1 MRSAWPRTRRWV
13 PVAIMLAASMVPIA
27 PGASQQPSTDVP
39 AVLEPVSAATRR
51 ADLLRARAE
60 ISHDEVSRLREAR
73 DRLDR
78 ATTRASRLL
87 TESLEEIDWS
97 RQAVDGL
104 ERATREPRRSA
115 STLVLQTVRI
125 ARGEAEPSGSG
136 NRGILQLR
144 FGDAWRR
151 LEDRLARARA
161 TLVAA
166 QRAGLIAAAELASD
180 AAAWADAGAASSAAE
195 SALREVQVGLL
206 EAELRRTALLARL
219 PVPTQAAI
227 AEANSGPDLE
237 EMTASLGGEPRHGNR
252 SGWSG
257 VLRMPVEGT
266 VVQRFGDRRGH
277 QRARG
282 IVLAAERSQ
291 PVLAPGAGTVAF
303 AGPFRGFGSVLII
316 EHGEDYHSLVIG
328 VSKLVVGQG
337 EVVAAGQPV
346 GWWAG
351 AGDGANELY
360 LELRKAG
367 EPIDPLPMFTGRE
380 DEVRG

>member
-1 MRSAWPRTRRWV
+1 M
-13 PVAIMLAASMVPIA
+13 
-27 PGASQQPSTDVP
+27 
-39 AVLEPVSAATRR
+39 
-51 ADLLRARAE
+51 
-60 ISHDEVSRLREAR
+60 
-73 DRLDR
+73 
-78 ATTRASRLL
+78 

-97 RQAVDGL
+97 RQAVDEL

-166 QRAGLIAAAELASD
+166 QRAGLIAAAELATD